1 MRIKDT
7 IKKKVQEN
15 NSLSKVLSFL
25 YSMFGRNKIQGRKNN
40 RLALNGSFIRHTT
53 IIMNGRGN
61 EICFDETGNNHI
73 CDTVIHINGNNNRV
87 VLGKNNSL
95 YNCEIIIDDDGGR
108 VAMGNRNKFCGKTHI
123 AAIEGTSIS
132 FGDDCLFSSDVTF
145 RTGDSHSIIS
155 TETGKRINPSRSII
169 IGNRVWFGNHTTILK
184 GVTLQ
189 DDTIVG
195 TGSIVTQS
203 CEETNVVLAG
213 SPARVVKRNVCWD
226 TNRIPVE

>member
-1 MRIKDT
+1 MTIKETIKDK
-7 IKKKVQEN
+7 IYE
-15 NSLSKVLSFL
+15 SERISKILALL
-25 YSMFGRNKIQGRKNN
+25 YSFFGGNKITGKKNN
-40 RLALNGSFIRHTT
+40 KLQLTGSFIRHTT
-53 IIMNGRGN
+53 IILKGSGN
-61 EICFDETGNNHI
+61 EISFDETGNNHI

-95 YNCEIIIDDDGGR
+95 YNCEIIIDDDGGS
-108 VAMGNRNKFCGKTHI
+108 VVMGNGNKFCGKTHI
-123 AAIEGTSIS
+123 AAIEGTSVY

-155 TETGKRINPSRSII
+155 TETGKRINPSLSIN

-203 CEETNVVLAG
+203 IEETNVVLAG
-213 SPARVVKRNVCWD
+213 APARVVKRNVCWD
-226 TNRIPVE
+226 TNRIPIE

>member
-1 MRIKDT
+1 MT
-7 IKKKVQEN
+7 IKETIKNKICESERISKIL
-15 NSLSKVLSFL
+15 SLL
-25 YSMFGRNKIQGRKNN
+25 YTFWGRNKITGKKSNKL
-40 RLALNGSFIRHTT
+40 RLTGSFIRHTT
-53 IIMNGRGN
+53 IILKGSGN
-61 EICFDETGNNHI
+61 EISFDETGNNHI
-73 CDTVIHINGNNNRV
+73 CDTVIHINGSNNRV
-87 VLGKNNSL
+87 ILGKNNSL
-95 YNCEIIIDDDGGR
+95 YNCEIIIDDDGGSI
-108 VAMGNRNKFCGKTHI
+108 VMGNGNKICAKTHI

-155 TETGKRINPSRSII
+155 TETGKRINPSHSIV

-195 TGSIVTQS
+195 TGSIVTQT
-203 CEETNVVLAG
+203 CEESNVVLAG